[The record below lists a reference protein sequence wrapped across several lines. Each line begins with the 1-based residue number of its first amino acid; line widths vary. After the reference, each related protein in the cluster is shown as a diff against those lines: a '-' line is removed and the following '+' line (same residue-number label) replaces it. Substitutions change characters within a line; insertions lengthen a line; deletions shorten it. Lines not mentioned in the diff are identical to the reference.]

1 MEIQK
6 LTGSKLAAA
15 SRIVPLYI
23 LGEAEAVIGCE
34 VDQHLAGAAA
44 LMKKDEEWVLTW
56 LYVEPEHREKGYG
69 NALLDEAIKIAR
81 KGGCVILTATLD
93 QNGEKAALVTAMLG
107 RRGFILAWDSIVNI
121 NVNKDQFQK
130 AVFLTDDKYAGATRD
145 KNLRVLPLQ
154 KVQSIDL
161 MNFVKKQERSGN
173 YLVSRANYELADVN
187 LSKVLICDDQVEG
200 VMLIESEEEGKYSI
214 DLCYV
219 SKKHQL
225 GFVGLCKAL
234 AKELLAPENHFEKL
248 SFACMEDS
256 VKRLGEHIFPEH
268 DVEYN
273 DIVSG
278 QLLFF

>member
-34 VDQHLAGAAA
+34 VDQNLVGAAA

-56 LYVEPEHREKGYG
+56 LYVEPEQREKGYG
-69 NALLDEAIKIAR
+69 SALLDEAIRTAW
-81 KGGCVILTATLD
+81 KGGCIIMTATLD
-93 QNGEKAALVTAMLG
+93 QNGEQAALVTAMLG
-107 RRGFILAWDSIVNI
+107 RQGFILEWDSIVSI
-121 NVNKDQFQK
+121 KVNKDQFQK
-130 AVFLTDDKYAGATRD
+130 AVFLTDAKYAGATKD
-145 KNLRVLPLQ
+145 KNSRVLPLH
-154 KVQSIDL
+154 KVQSID
-161 MNFVKKQERSGN
+161 MANFIKKQERSWN
-173 YLVSRANYELADVN
+173 YLVSRANYELADAN

-200 VMLIESEEEGKYSI
+200 VLLIESETEGCYSI

-219 SKKHQL
+219 SKKHQP
-225 GFVGLCKAL
+225 GFVELCKAL
-234 AKELLAPENHFEKL
+234 AKELLAPEQHFEKL
-248 SFACMEDS
+248 TFACMEDS